1 VASAVAFERRELIVE
16 DLLGLVQQAPDQR
29 RLAVVDAAA
38 GDEPQQLL
46 ALLLGEPGVD
56 VRGGVQK

>member
-1 VASAVAFERRELIVE
+1 MPFAVGFEGGELFVE
-16 DLLGLVQQAPDQR
+16 DLPGLVQQAPDQR

-46 ALLLGEPGVD
+46 RLLRGEPFAD
-56 VRGGVQK
+56 VGGAIQK